1 MGQPTTVQN
10 GQRLDKIEQELA
22 SLKNSMAEE
31 IGAVVSKSSAE
42 MQQNITNQIAASLEQ
57 ISQRLEGRIQRSRE
71 TQKALFAKICDEQVR
86 FQTEI

>member
-10 GQRLDKIEQELA
+10 GQRLDMIEQELA

-42 MQQNITNQIAASLEQ
+42 MQQNITNQNS
-57 ISQRLEGRIQRSRE
+57 SQLGADFSEARRADSKIEGNTRSPNC
-71 TQKALFAKICDEQVR
+71 KNL
-86 FQTEI
+86 

>member
-57 ISQRLEGRIQRSRE
+57 ISQRLEGRIQR
-71 TQKALFAKICDEQVR
+71 
-86 FQTEI
+86 

>member
-22 SLKNSMAEE
+22 SLKNSMAE

-57 ISQRLEGRIQRSRE
+57 ISQRLEGPKDRGKHKKPYL
-71 TQKALFAKICDEQVR
+71 QKSVMNR
-86 FQTEI
+86 